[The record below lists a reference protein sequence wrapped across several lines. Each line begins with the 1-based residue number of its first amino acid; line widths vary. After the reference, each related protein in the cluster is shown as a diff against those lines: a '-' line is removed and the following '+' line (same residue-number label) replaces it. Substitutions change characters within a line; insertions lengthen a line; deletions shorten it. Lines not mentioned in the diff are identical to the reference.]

1 MEQHTLVSQVLAM
14 THDIE
19 RAARLADW
27 AGVERLVTARKP
39 YLMSIEAE
47 QSPESLLM
55 IREIQALD
63 AAVIAESTQ
72 ARDDMQVE
80 YRNAMQRV
88 SAARKY
94 GQTAAALNY

>member
-19 RAARLADW
+19 RAVRLADW
-27 AGVERLVTARKP
+27 ASVERLVAARNP

-55 IREIQALD
+55 IREIQAID
-63 AAVIAESTQ
+63 AAVLAESTQ
-72 ARDDMQVE
+72 TRDELQVE
-80 YRNAMQRV
+80 YRSAIERV
-88 SAARKY
+88 NAARQY
-94 GQTAAALNY
+94 SQTAAALHY

>member
-1 MEQHTLVSQVLAM
+1 MNQSTLVSQVLAM

-27 AGVERLVTARKP
+27 AGVERLVAARKP
-39 YLMSIEAE
+39 YLMSIEAD

-55 IREIQALD
+55 IREIQAID

-72 ARDDMQVE
+72 ARDELQRE
-80 YRNAMQRV
+80 YRGAIERV
-88 SAARKY
+88 NAARQY
-94 GQTAAALNY
+94 SQNAAALRY